1 MKIMKT
7 FIATLLIGLLI
18 ISSCRKNQLRIPP
31 IPKNDHQLIDV
42 KSPRIPPQNQYD
54 STGIWHNIF
63 LDSLRGYVRAGG
75 VNTREGRLN
84 YLITFGR
91 ERFSIDISRS
101 AGAIQEEVLA
111 DSANG
116 FENVILHTTYSV
128 TAKSYFLGLIRHL
141 KSVGYSDPFGT
152 EDYITQFEKRTL
164 ADPNLTMQEKKS
176 ALQAASVARYSYRY
190 WSDYSTISGRLFG
203 FIPDHW
209 GPLAHVGALIGDVV
223 AAVKGAVGGGKDVK
237 QVALESAATSAE
249 VGNAIGGFLCLGDC

>member
-1 MKIMKT
+1 MKT

-18 ISSCRKNQLRIPP
+18 ISSCRKNHPRIPP
-31 IPKNDHQLIDV
+31 KPRDDHQFIEV
-42 KSPRIPPQNQYD
+42 KSPRIPSHNRYD

-84 YLITFGR
+84 YLITLGR

-116 FENVILHTTYSV
+116 FEHVILRSTYSV

-164 ADPNLTMQEKKS
+164 ADPNFTMQEKKS
-176 ALQAASVARYSYRY
+176 VLQAASVARHSYRY
-190 WSDYSTISGRLFG
+190 WSDYSPVSGRLFG

-209 GPLAHVGALIGDVV
+209 GPLAHVGALIGNVV
-223 AAVKGAVGGGKDVK
+223 AAVTGAVGGEKDVK